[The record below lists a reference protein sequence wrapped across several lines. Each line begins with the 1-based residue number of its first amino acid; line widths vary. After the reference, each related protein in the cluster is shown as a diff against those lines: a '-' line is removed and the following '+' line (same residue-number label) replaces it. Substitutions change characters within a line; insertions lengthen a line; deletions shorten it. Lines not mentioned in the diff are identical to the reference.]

1 MLNEFTSY
9 KQKKLYFYQIKKY
22 ESIFKPDKIINNTI
36 NRACTDQTTGLDTLN

>member
-9 KQKKLYFYQIKKY
+9 KQKKLYFYQIKKF

-36 NRACTDQTTGLDTLN
+36 NRACTD